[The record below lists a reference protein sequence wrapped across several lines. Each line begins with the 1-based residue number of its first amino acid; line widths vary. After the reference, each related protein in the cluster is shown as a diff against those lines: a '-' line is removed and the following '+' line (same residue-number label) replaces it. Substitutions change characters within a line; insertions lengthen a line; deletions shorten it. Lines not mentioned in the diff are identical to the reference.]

1 MTHLTKISIGLIAMA
16 TLFSCAKMD
25 DLPQEKFEVIIP
37 SHFPEMP
44 IPFDNPITEEKVV
57 LGRKLFFDPRLS
69 YNNTVSCASCHKASF
84 AMSDND
90 PFSEGVDGKVTLRN
104 STPLFNLAYHPSFF
118 RDGGSP
124 TLEMQII
131 GPIEN
136 PLEMNIAIID
146 LANKLNQH
154 GEYRSLTKKAFGT
167 GEVTPYIITRSLAAY
182 MRTFISGNSRY
193 DQFLLGNATALS
205 SQEKEGLSLFE
216 GKANCISCHNGF
228 NLTNFQFENNGLYAN
243 YADQGRGTITSN
255 PLDNGKYRVA
265 SLRNVAITFPYMH
278 DGSLVTL
285 DDVLEHYNAGGANHP
300 NKSNKIVPLNLT
312 QQEKEAI
319 ISFLG
324 SLTDNTFSE

>member
-1 MTHLTKISIGLIAMA
+1 MGYFWKIGFGVVLI
-16 TLFSCAKMD
+16 LGIQSCSKID
-25 DLPQEKFEVIIP
+25 DLPEEKFEVIVP
-37 SHFPEMP
+37 SHFPQMP
-44 IPFDNPITEEKVV
+44 VPSDNPITKEKVV

-84 AMSDND
+84 AMSDD
-90 PFSEGVDGKVTLRN
+90 DQFSEGVDGKVTLRN

-136 PLEMNIAIID
+136 PLEMNIPIID
-146 LANKLNQH
+146 LATKLNQH
-154 GEYRSLTKKAFGT
+154 SEYKALTKKAFGT
-167 GEVTPYIITRSLAAY
+167 SDVTPFTITRSLAAY

-193 DQFLLGNATALS
+193 DQYLLGNSSALS
-205 SQEKEGLSLFE
+205 TQEKQGLALFE

-243 YADQGRGTITSN
+243 YADQGRGIITSN

-265 SLRNVAITFPYMH
+265 SLRNVSITFPYMH
-278 DGSLVTL
+278 DGSLATL
-285 DDVLEHYNAGGANHP
+285 EDVLNHYNTGGANHP
-300 NKSNKIVPLNLT
+300 NKSTKIVPLNLT
-312 QQEKEAI
+312 EQEKEAI

-324 SLTDNTFSE
+324 SLTDNSFSE